1 MYDHQLP
8 EPPPVEGITY
18 LPADAFTP
26 LIGSL
31 LLSAN
36 PRVGDGARL
45 AIVDLINRL
54 QVPESV
60 SVDDRFCEP
69 SPTIQFDEAEKAI
82 IMNEIMNGVVL
93 GMGRLDTE
101 FQEGG
106 SALHD
111 AEQAIGGAYDDAPRS
126 GAPSPED
133 MSAAFDDR
141 TGHPSADAEQF
152 IYSPQV
158 DEVMDA
164 PVAAPAASD
173 KGFYGTF
180 VRMPGQS
187 VDDDGW
193 ISSMPRTP
201 DEELAQLGS
210 SIQPLQELGTIEEEP
225 AANDTGDEATVGR
238 VASMSV
244 VAAIAANGT

>member
-1 MYDHQLP
+1 M
-8 EPPPVEGITY
+8 TF

-54 QVPESV
+54 QVPETIP
-60 SVDDRFCEP
+60 VDDRFCEP
-69 SPTIQFDEAEKAI
+69 SPSIRFGDAEKAI

-101 FQEGG
+101 FQENNSGNQEYDQADQGG
-106 SALHD
+106 
-111 AEQAIGGAYDDAPRS
+111 PRS

-133 MSAAFDDR
+133 MSAAPGDKDSQY
-141 TGHPSADAEQF
+141 PSDPDQF
-152 IYSPQV
+152 IYSPQGGEAMV
-158 DEVMDA
+158 DA
-164 PVAAPAASD
+164 PVSMSETNEQGYYGVFGRAS
-173 KGFYGTF
+173 
-180 VRMPGQS
+180 RQS

-193 ISSMPRTP
+193 VSSMAQTP
-201 DEELAQLGS
+201 EEEIVQLGS
-210 SIQPLQELGTIEEEP
+210 SVQPQELGTIEEEP